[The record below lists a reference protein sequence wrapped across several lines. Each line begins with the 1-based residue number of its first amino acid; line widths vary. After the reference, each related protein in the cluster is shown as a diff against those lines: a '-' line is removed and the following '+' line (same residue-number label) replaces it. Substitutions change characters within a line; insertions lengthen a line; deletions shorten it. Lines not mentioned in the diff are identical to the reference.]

1 MKSIQP
7 DILVNN
13 RLGLSEEEKL
23 HADGGGGSG
32 DSEVLGDFGSPEH
45 VIVGSEAAVGI
56 QPGHHVE
63 AVGLHER

>member
-32 DSEVLGDFGSPEH
+32 DSEVLGDFGSPSMSSSRIRS
-45 VIVGSEAAVGI
+45 VCGN
-56 QPGHHVE
+56 PT
-63 AVGLHER
+63 R